1 MPMNRLLLLAIGVVA
16 MTACSAKHQTRSAAP
31 ITFVVESDPGLRLA
45 GVKVYLEGR
54 PLGHTDSTGSL
65 TAEISDR
72 AGSPLRLEHD
82 CPTGHEVASDS
93 RLLRLRP
100 FGGVDASSAGP
111 LQITLRCR
119 PLHRRAVFIVRATN
133 GDELPVLID
142 GEVVARTNSSGI
154 AHFST
159 SAAPET
165 DFLVQL
171 DTRDRPELRPKTP
184 GHLRALSTGDQ
195 IFLIEQ
201 SFERRAES
209 RRKRFQ
215 KKKIIKIE

>member
-1 MPMNRLLLLAIGVVA
+1 MNRFLLLAIAVA
-16 MTACSAKHQTRSAAP
+16 AIPACSAKHQTRSATSV
-31 ITFVVESDPGLRLA
+31 TFVVESDPGLHLA

-54 PLGHTDSTGSL
+54 PLGETDSTGSL

-72 AGSPLRLEHD
+72 VGSALRLEHD
-82 CPTGHEVASDS
+82 CPTGHEVASGS

-100 FGGVDASSAGP
+100 FGGVDTSNAGP

-119 PLHRRAVFIVRATN
+119 PLQRRAVFIVRATN
-133 GDELPVLID
+133 GDDLPVLLD
-142 GEVVARTNSSGI
+142 GEIVARTNSSGI

-159 SAAPET
+159 SAPPET

-171 DTRDRPELRPKTP
+171 DTRDRPDLRPKTP
-184 GHLRALSTGDQ
+184 GHLRALSTSDQ
-195 IFLIEQ
+195 IFLIDQ
-201 SFERRAES
+201 SFEQRTES

-215 KKKIIKIE
+215 KKKISKIE